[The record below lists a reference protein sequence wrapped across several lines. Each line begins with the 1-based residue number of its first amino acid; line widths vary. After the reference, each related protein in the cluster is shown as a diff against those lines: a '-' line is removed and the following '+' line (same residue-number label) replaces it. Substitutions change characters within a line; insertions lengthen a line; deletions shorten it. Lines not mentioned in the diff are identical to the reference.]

1 MALFENFPYTN
12 LQQLNLNWI
21 IKKLKELE
29 NTSVLSVNG
38 MTGEVVLY
46 TDRSVQ
52 LPAILGDDLHNWAF
66 WRPMNGTA
74 SGIQFTETG
83 VEWVN
88 GQNRIKLLTTDDIPS
103 SSGVVSVNSKT
114 GVVVLLGSDIVVSDT
129 DNRSIEYAIS
139 SIEDSENILAGELA
153 DTQSD
158 VETLQTTATDHEQRI
173 TAAETQLGT
182 LDDAVD
188 SLSDTVTENTSDITA
203 LETSTGTLQ
212 NNVSGLQTSVNSLQ
226 TVTNQMSQTLL
237 NHTEQLASL
246 TGKVTTYIYSNMT
259 VTNGVVIIAYPEG
272 AAITDGFIF
281 TPIYA
286 SGQIVGYGFTLQ
298 PTSNGINIYIRIGA
312 ELPAD
317 TALIS
322 FQLTVIKRS

>member
-46 TDRSVQ
+46 TDPSVQ

-88 GQNRIKLLTTDDIPS
+88 GQNRIKLLTANDIPS
-103 SSGVVSVNSKT
+103 SAGVVAVNGKT

-129 DNRSIEYAIS
+129 DNRTVEYAIS
-139 SIEDSENILAGELA
+139 AIEDSENVLAGELA
-153 DTQSD
+153 DAQD
-158 VETLQTTATDHEQRI
+158 DIETLQTTTSDHGQRI
-173 TAAETQLGT
+173 TAAEENITS
-182 LDDAVD
+182 LDNTVD
-188 SLSDTVTENTSDITA
+188 SLSDAVTENTSDIET
-203 LETSTGTLQ
+203 LETNTGTLQ
-212 NNVSGLQTSVNSLQ
+212 NTVSGLQTNVNSLQ
-226 TVTNQMSQTLL
+226 SVTNQMSQELL
-237 NHTEQLASL
+237 SHTAQLTAL
-246 TGKVTTYIYSNMT
+246 AGKVTTYNYSNIA
-259 VTNGVVIIAYPEG
+259 VTSGALTIAYPG
-272 AAITDGFIF
+272 DATVNDGFIF

-286 SGQIVGYGFTLQ
+286 SNQIVGYGYTLQ
-298 PTSNGINIYIRIGA
+298 PTANGLNIYIRIGA
-312 ELPAD
+312 DLPSD
-317 TALIS
+317 TSLIS

>member
-52 LPAILGDDLHNWAF
+52 LPALLGDDLHNWAF

-103 SSGVVSVNSKT
+103 SAGVVAVNGQT

-129 DNRSIEYAIS
+129 DNRTVEYAIS
-139 SIEDSENILAGELA
+139 AIEDSENILAGELA
-153 DTQSD
+153 DAQD
-158 VETLQTTATDHEQRI
+158 DIQTLQTTATDHTQRI
-173 TAAETQLGT
+173 AAAETNITTLNGT
-182 LDDAVD
+182 VD
-188 SLSDTVTENTSDITA
+188 NLSDTVSDQADDITA
-203 LETSTGTLQ
+203 LESTTGTLQ
-212 NNVSGLQTSVNSLQ
+212 NNVTGLQTSVNSLQ
-226 TVTNQMSQTLL
+226 SVTNQMSQTLL
-237 NHTEQLASL
+237 SHTEQLAAL
-246 TGKVTTYIYSNMT
+246 TGKVTTYNYSNMA
-259 VTNGVVIIAYPEG
+259 VTSGALTIAYPG
-272 AAITDGFIF
+272 DATINDGFIF

-286 SGQIVGYGFTLQ
+286 SNQIVGYGFMLQ
-298 PTSNGINIYIRIGA
+298 PTSTGINIYIRIGA

-317 TALIS
+317 TAQIS
-322 FQLTVIKRS
+322 FQLTVIKR

>member
-52 LPAILGDDLHNWAF
+52 LPALLGDDLHNWAL
-66 WRPMNGTA
+66 WRLMNGTA

-88 GQNRIKLLTTDDIPS
+88 GQNRIKLLTTEDIPS
-103 SSGVVSVNSKT
+103 SAGVVAVNGQT
-114 GVVVLLGSDIVVSDT
+114 GVVVLLGSDIIVSES
-129 DNRSIEYAIS
+129 DNRTVEYAIS

-153 DTQSD
+153 DAQD
-158 VETLQTTATDHEQRI
+158 DIDALQTTVTDHGQRI
-173 TAAETQLGT
+173 GAAETNITT
-182 LDDAVD
+182 LDGTVD
-188 SLSDTVTENTSDITA
+188 NLSDTVSDQADDITA
-203 LETSTGTLQ
+203 LESTTGTLQ

-226 TVTNQMSQTLL
+226 SVTNQMSQTLL
-237 NHTEQLASL
+237 SHTEQLAAL
-246 TGKVTTYIYSNMT
+246 TGKVTTYNYSNMS
-259 VTNGVVIIAYPEG
+259 VTSGALAIAYPG
-272 AAITDGFIF
+272 DSNINDGFIF
-281 TPIYA
+281 TPMYIT
-286 SGQIVGYGFTLQ
+286 GQIVGYGYTIQ
-298 PTSNGINIYIRIGA
+298 PQAGSINIYIRVGA
-312 ELPAD
+312 DIPAD

>member
-52 LPAILGDDLHNWAF
+52 LPALLGDDLHNWAF

-103 SSGVVSVNSKT
+103 SAGVVAVNGQT
-114 GVVVLLGSDIVVSDT
+114 GVVVLLGSDITVSEN
-129 DNRSIEYAIS
+129 DNRTVEYAIS

-153 DTQSD
+153 DTQDD
-158 VETLQTTATDHEQRI
+158 VQTLQTTVTDHTQRI
-173 TAAETQLGT
+173 STAETNITT
-182 LDDAVD
+182 LDGTVD
-188 SLSDTVTENTSDITA
+188 TLSDTVSEQTADITA
-203 LETSTGTLQ
+203 LETTTGTLQ

-226 TVTNQMSQTLL
+226 SVTNQMSQTLL
-237 NHTEQLASL
+237 SHTEQLAAL
-246 TGKVTTYIYSNMT
+246 TGKVTTYNYSNMA
-259 VTNGVVIIAYPEG
+259 VTSGVVTIAYPEG
-272 AAITDGFIF
+272 AAMSDGFLF